1 MLRLAVLHGLALQ
14 PLLSC
19 TAAAAAAAA
28 APRTSGSD
36 SGSNRAPQPQAAA
49 AAAGPLLSLG
59 HGQLQHL
66 FENGD
71 GHYDCFRCPGAVRTH
86 RSILVFVESRRNCS
100 DLGSRNWGQDRFP
113 PRKTMSS
120 YFLLEW
126 GVQIP
131 CIFHENQ
138 TPRSGST
145 NFVET
150 FRTHFRSPNSGAQA
164 RTTSPRRTST
174 RGSRS
179 TTA

>member
-28 APRTSGSD
+28 PRT

-113 PRKTMSS
+113 PPENNELVLSIGMGCADTVHFQPKTKHPVLTRPISNPQNS
-120 YFLLEW
+120 FSAPKFWSPGRDVADKDVGRRQACE
-126 GVQIP
+126 
-131 CIFHENQ
+131 HE
-138 TPRSGST
+138 PIVFC
-145 NFVET
+145 FV
-150 FRTHFRSPNSGAQA
+150 
-164 RTTSPRRTST
+164 
-174 RGSRS
+174 
-179 TTA
+179 